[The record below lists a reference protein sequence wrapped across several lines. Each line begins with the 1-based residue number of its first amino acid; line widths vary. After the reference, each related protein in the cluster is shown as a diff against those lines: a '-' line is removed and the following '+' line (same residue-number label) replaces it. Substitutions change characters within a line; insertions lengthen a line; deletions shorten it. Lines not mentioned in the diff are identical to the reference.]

1 MALADEIEK
10 LVRRKPGLTQMDL
23 ARMLHGRAGYKQQV
37 NLTCRRLVAE
47 GRLER
52 KGRGGWGD
60 PFTYYPPRIKHRAG
74 GETHPAGALA
84 SLRRRDCLWSLAV
97 NRPL

>member
-23 ARMLHGRAGYKQQV
+23 ARMLHGHAGHKQQV

-47 GRLER
+47 GRIER
-52 KGRGGWGD
+52 QGRGGWGS
-60 PFTYYPPRIKHRAG
+60 PFTYYPRGSNAVPSGPKDEQRPR
-74 GETHPAGALA
+74 L
-84 SLRRRDCLWSLAV
+84 
-97 NRPL
+97 N